1 MTKPN
6 PNVYDPGTYPAFNPG
21 QPMIDDSRATQPAVP
36 GRRRGMT
43 LGGVCRGFGITGLVV
58 FALVVVGT
66 LVYVMIPTD
75 EYSRGLAPLAFI
87 FMAGFGSVPVVL
99 VNIIGL
105 IIGFVALA
113 QVEDPADRA
122 YVRRSLLMNA
132 PPLIIVAV
140 VVALIGVLYGVLSL
154 SSVL

>member
-6 PNVYDPGTYPAFNPG
+6 PNVYDPGTYPAFNSG
-21 QPMIDDSRATQPAVP
+21 QPMVYGSRATKPAVP
-36 GRRRGMT
+36 GRRRGMM

-122 YVRRSLLMNA
+122 YVCRSLLLNA

-154 SSVL
+154 SSTL

>member
-6 PNVYDPGTYPAFNPG
+6 PNVYDPGTYPAFNSG
-21 QPMIDDSRATQPAVP
+21 QPMVDGSRATKPAVP

>member
-6 PNVYDPGTYPAFNPG
+6 PNVYDPGTYPAFNSG
-21 QPMIDDSRATQPAVP
+21 QPMIDDSWATQPAVP

-75 EYSRGLAPLAFI
+75 DYSRGLAPLAFI
-87 FMAGFGSVPVVL
+87 FMAGFGSIPVVA

-105 IIGFVALA
+105 IVGFVALA

-122 YVRRSLLMNA
+122 YVCRSLLLNA

>member
-1 MTKPN
+1 MAPGRPN
-6 PNVYDPGTYPAFNPG
+6 PP
-21 QPMIDDSRATQPAVP
+21 
-36 GRRRGMT
+36 
-43 LGGVCRGFGITGLVV
+43 
-58 FALVVVGT
+58 
-66 LVYVMIPTD
+66 D

-154 SSVL
+154 SSAL

>member
-6 PNVYDPGTYPAFNPG
+6 PNVYDPGTYPAFNSG
-21 QPMIDDSRATQPAVP
+21 QPMIDDSWATQPAVP

-75 EYSRGLAPLAFI
+75 DYSRGLAPLAFI
-87 FMAGFGSVPVVL
+87 FMAGFGSIPVVA

-105 IIGFVALA
+105 IVGFVALA

-122 YVRRSLLMNA
+122 YVCRSLLLNA

-154 SSVL
+154 SSTL

>member
-6 PNVYDPGTYPAFNPG
+6 PNVYDPGTYPAFNSG
-21 QPMIDDSRATQPAVP
+21 QPMIDDSWATQPAVP

-75 EYSRGLAPLAFI
+75 DYSRGLAPLAFI
-87 FMAGFGSVPVVL
+87 FMAGFGSIPVVA

-105 IIGFVALA
+105 IMDRSLPASSASLRWHRWRIPPIARMS
-113 QVEDPADRA
+113 ADRFC
-122 YVRRSLLMNA
+122 
-132 PPLIIVAV
+132 
-140 VVALIGVLYGVLSL
+140 
-154 SSVL
+154 

>member
-1 MTKPN
+1 M
-6 PNVYDPGTYPAFNPG
+6 
-21 QPMIDDSRATQPAVP
+21 M
-36 GRRRGMT
+36 

-154 SSVL
+154 SSAL

>member
-1 MTKPN
+1 MTAPYSN
-6 PNVYDPGTYPAFNPG
+6 GPGPHVFPG
-21 QPMIDDSRATQPAVP
+21 QDPQQLAVP
-36 GRRRGMT
+36 GRSRGKA
-43 LGGVCRGFGITGLVV
+43 LGAACRGFGITGLVV
-58 FALVVVGT
+58 FALVIFGT
-66 LVYVMIPTD
+66 LVYVLIP
-75 EYSRGLAPLAFI
+75 RGEHGLDLAPIAFI